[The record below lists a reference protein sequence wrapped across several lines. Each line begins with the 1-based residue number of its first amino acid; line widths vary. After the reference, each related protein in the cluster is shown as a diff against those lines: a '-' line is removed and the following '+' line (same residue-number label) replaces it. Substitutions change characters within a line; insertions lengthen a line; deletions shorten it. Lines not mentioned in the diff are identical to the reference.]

1 MKNTKSIE
9 LNLLFVATSLFLL
22 LFSCFT
28 PLCQAGNARGITL
41 KSLKKSYES
50 ELDPLENL
58 IGNGGFEKVIP
69 YTKEELTKITAKKWK
84 VSLDRPVGFSP
95 NLHFTGK
102 QLYLIKDASQAN
114 SGKRFIRCTMVRIG
128 KSFVMKRGKLYKIQF
143 YARGKG
149 VLACQAHCYGGAKGG
164 FLGNLNIGKQQL
176 SSKWRK
182 ISFFYSL
189 DDAPEKMELMQKG
202 ISRLAMVL
210 FFNDFKEACID
221 DMSAWEFLGKWLL
234 KNEVELLEGEIAKL
248 LDKQN
253 FSKKRE
259 DFLGFLYGECARI
272 KKELSAIPEHSDAC
286 VLLNKRVDK
295 LKTIIDK
302 TFSAFCFQME

>member
-9 LNLLFVATSLFLL
+9 LNVLFVATSLFLL

-41 KSLKKSYES
+41 KSLKKSYEA

-58 IGNGGFEKVIP
+58 IGNGGFEKIIP
-69 YTKEELTKITAKKWK
+69 YTKEELKKITAKKWK
-84 VSLDRPVGFSP
+84 VSLDRPVGFLP

-114 SGKRFIRCTMVRIG
+114 SGKRFIRCTMVRID
-128 KSFVMKRGKLYKIQF
+128 KSFVMRRGKLYKIQF

-149 VLACQAHCYGGAKGG
+149 FLTCQAHCYGGAKGG

-189 DDAPEKMELMQKG
+189 DDAPEKMELMRKG

-210 FFNDFKEACID
+210 FFYASNEVDID
-221 DMSAWEFLGKWLL
+221 DLEASEFLDKALL
-234 KNEVELLEGEIAKL
+234 MEELEQSEKKLANILEQYELTKKQRKFLSFLLEEV
-248 LDKQN
+248 
-253 FSKKRE
+253 KK
-259 DFLGFLYGECARI
+259 I
-272 KKELSAIPEHSDAC
+272 KEKIPVVSEKSDAY
-286 VLLNKRVDK
+286 VLLNQQTRK
-295 LKTIIDK
+295 LETLVAKTISCVL
-302 TFSAFCFQME
+302 FSD

>member
-9 LNLLFVATSLFLL
+9 LNVLFVATSLFLL

-41 KSLKKSYES
+41 KSLKKSYEA

-84 VSLDRPVGFSP
+84 VSLERPVGFSP

-114 SGKRFIRCTMVRIG
+114 SGKHFIRCTMVRID
-128 KSFVMKRGKLYKIQF
+128 KSFVMRRGKLYKIQF

-149 VLACQAHCYGGAKGG
+149 FLTCQAHCYGGAKGG

-189 DDAPEKMELMQKG
+189 DDAPEKMELMRKG

-210 FFNDFKEACID
+210 FFYASNEVDID
-221 DMSAWEFLGKWLL
+221 DLEASEFLDKALL
-234 KNEVELLEGEIAKL
+234 MEEIEQSEKKLANILEQYELTKKQRKFLSFLLEEV
-248 LDKQN
+248 
-253 FSKKRE
+253 KK
-259 DFLGFLYGECARI
+259 I
-272 KKELSAIPEHSDAC
+272 KEKIPVVSEKSDAY
-286 VLLNKRVDK
+286 VLLNQQTRK
-295 LKTIIDK
+295 LETLVAKTISCVL
-302 TFSAFCFQME
+302 FSD

>member
-9 LNLLFVATSLFLL
+9 LNVLFVATSLFLL

-41 KSLKKSYES
+41 KSLKKSYEA

-84 VSLDRPVGFSP
+84 VSLERPVGFSP

-114 SGKRFIRCTMVRIG
+114 SGKHFIRCTMVRID
-128 KSFVMKRGKLYKIQF
+128 KSFVMRRGKLYKIQF

-149 VLACQAHCYGGAKGG
+149 FLTCQAHCYGGAKGG

-189 DDAPEKMELMQKG
+189 EDAPEKMELMRKG

-210 FFNDFKEACID
+210 FFYASNEVDID
-221 DMSAWEFLGKWLL
+221 DLEASEFLDKALL
-234 KNEVELLEGEIAKL
+234 MEEIEQSEKKLANILEQYELTKKQRKFLSFLLEEV
-248 LDKQN
+248 
-253 FSKKRE
+253 KK
-259 DFLGFLYGECARI
+259 I
-272 KKELSAIPEHSDAC
+272 KEKIPVVSEKSDAY
-286 VLLNKRVDK
+286 VLLNQQTRK
-295 LKTIIDK
+295 LETLVAKTISCVL
-302 TFSAFCFQME
+302 FSD